1 MIDVRTVSLP
11 THFEKSDNQENDS
24 RFQKVKIYIAHTG
37 ENLNHSI
44 FSHDVLEQMIPSL
57 ANIPIL
63 GYVGVNDENDED
75 FRGHEKRLSIDDGKF
90 KVSFETHA
98 YGFVPVD
105 SNAHFEVTGGKEW
118 LVTDGYLWTRF
129 VDAMELFDESNG
141 SKGQSMEISN
151 AEGYTDDRGRMVFT
165 NATFTGLCILGNDVP
180 PAMTGSTISTVFSK
194 EDFKSTFEEMLA
206 EFSAEKGEYALAT
219 KKKQKDEAAIVKE
232 EDKKPASSSTAS
244 EPGKA
249 ASSATSS
256 ASKPAEK
263 PASDDKKESAKPAPS
278 TPKEDPKPAAKP
290 APSATPSA
298 APTASSAAP
307 SATPSAAPTASSAAP
322 TASSAAPTAS
332 SATPSGSSAAPSAAP
347 TEDKAAADE
356 HEDEATMSVEKDD
369 DKGISLPENESAYVK
384 DKDDKDDDDPEDD
397 SVEDEDDDS
406 KDKKKFACGDGKKKH
421 KVEFELSLNARELAF
436 IDAVRSKYG
445 QQFHWIFPESTYEDY
460 GIVQA
465 EKEEFGDAQY
475 FRIEYSVNA
484 DDSIKLG
491 DKTEVF
497 PMYVT
502 QEEKNKIESD
512 RVKLSD
518 LEEQIKQLTAYKAGI
533 EMQAKEK
540 SLNDAKDALTSDQV
554 KNIKDQFEA
563 KTPEEIEKEI
573 AFAIYTS
580 HKEEVMAPSRG
591 GVKAINFSKKD
602 DYGYGSANELFHK

>member
-11 THFEKSDNQENDS
+11 TRFEKSEGQEPDS

-44 FSHDVLEQMIPSL
+44 FSHDVLESMIPTL

-63 GYVGVNDENDED
+63 GYVGVNDEKNED

-105 SNAHFEVTGGKEW
+105 NNAHFETTGGKEW

-141 SKGQSMEISN
+141 SKGQSMEISD
-151 AEGYTDDRGRMVFT
+151 ADGYTDDRGRVVFT
-165 NATFTGLCILGNDVP
+165 NATFTGLCILGDDVP

-219 KKKQKDEAAIVKE
+219 KKKQNDEAAVVE
-232 EDKKPASSSTAS
+232 EQKPASGSTAS
-244 EPGKA
+244 ETEKP

-263 PASDDKKESAKPAPS
+263 PASEDKEE
-278 TPKEDPKPAAKP
+278 PKTADKPAAP
-290 APSATPSA
+290 AASDPATA
-298 APTASSAAP
+298 
-307 SATPSAAPTASSAAP
+307 
-322 TASSAAPTAS
+322 
-332 SATPSGSSAAPSAAP
+332 
-347 TEDKAAADE
+347 EDKAATPSETTEE
-356 HEDEATMSVEKDD
+356 HGDNAEMSVEKGEDED
-369 DKGISLPENESAYVK
+369 ISLSENESAYSNK
-384 DKDDKDDDDPEDD
+384 EDKDSDETDGDDTSDD
-397 SVEDEDDDS
+397 SDE
-406 KDKKKFACGDGKKKH
+406 DKKKFACGDGKKK
-421 KVEFELSLNARELAF
+421 KAVFELSLSNKEHAF
-436 IDAVRSKYG
+436 IDAVRAKYG
-445 QQFHWIFPESTYEDY
+445 NSYEWIWLEAAYEAY
-460 GIVQA
+460 GIVGASQ
-465 EKEEFGDAQY
+465 EEFSGAQY
-475 FRIEYSVNA
+475 FRVDYSVNA

-502 QEEKNKIESD
+502 AEEKNKIESD

-540 SLNDAKDALTSDQV
+540 SLDEAKGALTADQV
-554 KNIKDQFEA
+554 KDIKSQFEV

-573 AFAIYTS
+573 AFALYTT

-591 GVKAINFSKKD
+591 GVKAINYSKKD

>member
-11 THFEKSDNQENDS
+11 TRFEKSEGQEPDS

-44 FSHDVLEQMIPSL
+44 FSHDVLESMIPTL

-63 GYVGVNDENDED
+63 GYVGVNDEKNED

-105 SNAHFEVTGGKEW
+105 NDAHFETTGGKEW

-141 SKGQSMEISN
+141 SKGQSMEISD
-151 AEGYTDDRGRMVFT
+151 ADGYTDDRGRVVFT
-165 NATFTGLCILGNDVP
+165 NATFTGLCILGDDVP

-219 KKKQKDEAAIVKE
+219 KKKQNDEAAVVE
-232 EDKKPASSSTAS
+232 EEQKPSSGSTAS
-244 EPGKA
+244 DTEKP

-263 PASDDKKESAKPAPS
+263 SASEDKEE
-278 TPKEDPKPAAKP
+278 PKTADKPAAP
-290 APSATPSA
+290 A
-298 APTASSAAP
+298 ASDPAKA
-307 SATPSAAPTASSAAP
+307 
-322 TASSAAPTAS
+322 
-332 SATPSGSSAAPSAAP
+332 
-347 TEDKAAADE
+347 EDKAATPSETTEE
-356 HEDEATMSVEKDD
+356 HDDNAEMSVEKGEDED
-369 DKGISLPENESAYVK
+369 ISLSENESAYSNK
-384 DKDDKDDDDPEDD
+384 EDKDSDETDGDDTSDD
-397 SVEDEDDDS
+397 SDE
-406 KDKKKFACGDGKKKH
+406 DKKKFACGDGKKK
-421 KVEFELSLNARELAF
+421 KAVFELSLSNKEHAF
-436 IDAVRSKYG
+436 IDAVRAKYG
-445 QQFHWIFPESTYEDY
+445 NSYEWIWLEAAYEAY
-460 GIVQA
+460 GIVGASQ
-465 EKEEFGDAQY
+465 EEFSGAQY
-475 FRIEYSVNA
+475 FRIDYSVNA

-502 QEEKNKIESD
+502 AEEKNKIESD

-518 LEEQIKQLTAYKAGI
+518 LEEQIKQLTAYKAGV

-540 SLNDAKDALTSDQV
+540 SLDEAKGALTADQV
-554 KNIKDQFEA
+554 KDIKSQFEV

-573 AFAIYTS
+573 AFALYTT
-580 HKEEVMAPSRG
+580 HKEEVMTPSRG
-591 GVKAINFSKKD
+591 GVKAINYSKKD

>member
-105 SNAHFEVTGGKEW
+105 NNAHFEVTGGKEW

-165 NATFTGLCILGNDVP
+165 NATFTGLCILGDDVP

-249 ASSATSS
+249 TSSATSS

-290 APSATPSA
+290 ALSATPSVT
-298 APTASSAAP
+298 PTD
-307 SATPSAAPTASSAAP
+307 
-322 TASSAAPTAS
+322 S
-332 SATPSGSSAAPSAAP
+332 SATPSGSSAAPN
-347 TEDKAAADE
+347 EDKAAAAPGE
-356 HEDEATMSVEKDD
+356 HEDEATMSVEKDN
-369 DKGISLPENESAYVK
+369 DKGISLPKNENAYVK
-384 DKDDKDDDDPEDD
+384 DKDDDDPEDD
-397 SVEDEDDDS
+397 SDEDEDS

-421 KVEFELSLNARELAF
+421 KVEFELSLSARELAF
-436 IDAVRSKYG
+436 IDAVRSKYD
-445 QQFHWIFPESTYEDY
+445 QQFHWIFLESTYEDY

-502 QEEKNKIESD
+502 AEEKNKIESD

-518 LEEQIKQLTAYKAGI
+518 LEEQIKQLTAYKAGV

-540 SLNDAKDALTSDQV
+540 SLDEAKGALTADQV
-554 KNIKDQFEA
+554 KDIKSQFEV

-573 AFAIYTS
+573 AFALYTT
-580 HKEEVMAPSRG
+580 HKEEVMTPSRG
-591 GVKAINFSKKD
+591 GVKAINYSKKD

>member
-11 THFEKSDNQENDS
+11 TRFEKSEGQEPDS

-44 FSHDVLEQMIPSL
+44 FSHDVLESMIPTL

-63 GYVGVNDENDED
+63 GYVGVNDEKNED

-105 SNAHFEVTGGKEW
+105 NNAHFETTGGKEW

-141 SKGQSMEISN
+141 SKGQSMEISD
-151 AEGYTDDRGRMVFT
+151 ADGYTDDRGRVVFT
-165 NATFTGLCILGNDVP
+165 NATFTGLCILGDDVP

-219 KKKQKDEAAIVKE
+219 KKKQNDEAAVVE
-232 EDKKPASSSTAS
+232 EQKPASGSTAS
-244 EPGKA
+244 ETEKL

-256 ASKPAEK
+256 ASKTAEK
-263 PASDDKKESAKPAPS
+263 PASEDKEE
-278 TPKEDPKPAAKP
+278 PKTTDK
-290 APSATPSA
+290 SA
-298 APTASSAAP
+298 APAASDPASA
-307 SATPSAAPTASSAAP
+307 
-322 TASSAAPTAS
+322 
-332 SATPSGSSAAPSAAP
+332 
-347 TEDKAAADE
+347 EDKAATPSETTDE
-356 HEDEATMSVEKDD
+356 HDDNAEMSVEKDD
-369 DKGISLPENESAYVK
+369 KEDISLSKNENAYSSK
-384 DKDDKDDDDPEDD
+384 GDKNSDETDGDDTPDN
-397 SVEDEDDDS
+397 EDEDDSDE
-406 KDKKKFACGDGKKKH
+406 DKKKFACGGKKK
-421 KVEFELSLNARELAF
+421 KAVFELSLSNKEHAF
-436 IDAVRSKYG
+436 IDAVRAKYG
-445 QQFHWIFPESTYEDY
+445 NSYEWIWLEAAYEAY
-460 GIVQA
+460 GIVGASQ
-465 EKEEFGDAQY
+465 EEFSGAQY
-475 FRIEYSVNA
+475 FRVDYSVNA

-502 QEEKNKIESD
+502 AEEKNKIESD

-518 LEEQIKQLTAYKAGI
+518 LEEQIKQLTAYKAGV

-540 SLNDAKDALTSDQV
+540 SLDEAKGALTADQV
-554 KNIKDQFEA
+554 KDIKSQFEV

-573 AFAIYTS
+573 AFALYTT
-580 HKEEVMAPSRG
+580 HKEEVMTPSRG
-591 GVKAINFSKKD
+591 GVKAINYSKKD

>member
-11 THFEKSDNQENDS
+11 TRFEKSEGQEPDS

-44 FSHDVLEQMIPSL
+44 FSHDVLESMIPTL

-63 GYVGVNDENDED
+63 GYVGVNDEKNED

-105 SNAHFEVTGGKEW
+105 NNAHFETTGGKEW

-141 SKGQSMEISN
+141 SKGQSMEISD
-151 AEGYTDDRGRMVFT
+151 ADGYTDDRGRVVFT
-165 NATFTGLCILGNDVP
+165 NATFTGLCILGDDVP

-219 KKKQKDEAAIVKE
+219 KKKQNDEAAVVE
-232 EDKKPASSSTAS
+232 EEQKPASGSTAS
-244 EPGKA
+244 ETEKP

-256 ASKPAEK
+256 ASKLAEK
-263 PASDDKKESAKPAPS
+263 PASEDKEE
-278 TPKEDPKPAAKP
+278 PKTADKPAAP
-290 APSATPSA
+290 AASDPATA
-298 APTASSAAP
+298 
-307 SATPSAAPTASSAAP
+307 
-322 TASSAAPTAS
+322 
-332 SATPSGSSAAPSAAP
+332 
-347 TEDKAAADE
+347 EDKAATPSETTEE
-356 HEDEATMSVEKDD
+356 HDDNAEMSVEKGEDED
-369 DKGISLPENESAYVK
+369 ISLSENESAYSNK
-384 DKDDKDDDDPEDD
+384 EDKDSDETDGDDTSDD
-397 SVEDEDDDS
+397 SDE
-406 KDKKKFACGDGKKKH
+406 DKKKFACGDGKKK
-421 KVEFELSLNARELAF
+421 KAVFELSLSNKEHAF
-436 IDAVRSKYG
+436 IDAVRAKYG
-445 QQFHWIFPESTYEDY
+445 NSYEWIWLEAAYEAY
-460 GIVQA
+460 GIVGASQ
-465 EKEEFGDAQY
+465 EEFSGAQY
-475 FRIEYSVNA
+475 FRVDYSVNA

-502 QEEKNKIESD
+502 AEEKNKIESD

-518 LEEQIKQLTAYKAGI
+518 LEEQIKQLTAYKAGV

-540 SLNDAKDALTSDQV
+540 SLDEAKGALTADQV
-554 KNIKDQFEA
+554 KDIKSQFEV

-573 AFAIYTS
+573 AFALYTT
-580 HKEEVMAPSRG
+580 HKEEVMTPSRG
-591 GVKAINFSKKD
+591 GVKAINYSKKD

>member
-11 THFEKSDNQENDS
+11 TRFEKSEGQEPDS

-44 FSHDVLEQMIPSL
+44 FSHDVLESMIPTL

-63 GYVGVNDENDED
+63 GYVGVNDEKNED

-105 SNAHFEVTGGKEW
+105 NNAHFETTGGKEW

-141 SKGQSMEISN
+141 SKGQSMEISD
-151 AEGYTDDRGRMVFT
+151 ADGYTDDRGRVVFT
-165 NATFTGLCILGNDVP
+165 NATFTGLCILGDDVP

-219 KKKQKDEAAIVKE
+219 KKKQNDEAAVVE
-232 EDKKPASSSTAS
+232 EEQKPSSGSTAS
-244 EPGKA
+244 DTEKP

-263 PASDDKKESAKPAPS
+263 SASEDKEE
-278 TPKEDPKPAAKP
+278 PKTADKPAAP
-290 APSATPSA
+290 AASDPATA
-298 APTASSAAP
+298 
-307 SATPSAAPTASSAAP
+307 
-322 TASSAAPTAS
+322 
-332 SATPSGSSAAPSAAP
+332 
-347 TEDKAAADE
+347 EDKAATPSETTEE
-356 HEDEATMSVEKDD
+356 HDDNAEMSVEK
-369 DKGISLPENESAYVK
+369 G
-384 DKDDKDDDDPEDD
+384 
-397 SVEDEDDDS
+397 EDEDISLSENEIAYSNKEDKDSDETDGDDTSDDS
-406 KDKKKFACGDGKKKH
+406 DEDKKKFACGDGKKK
-421 KVEFELSLNARELAF
+421 KAVFELSLSNKEHAF
-436 IDAVRSKYG
+436 IDAVRAKYG
-445 QQFHWIFPESTYEDY
+445 NSYEWIWLEAAYEAY
-460 GIVQA
+460 GIVGASQ
-465 EKEEFGDAQY
+465 EEFSGAQY
-475 FRIEYSVNA
+475 FRIDYSVNA

-502 QEEKNKIESD
+502 AEEKNKIESD

-540 SLNDAKDALTSDQV
+540 SLDEAKGALTADQV
-554 KNIKDQFEA
+554 KDIKSQFEV

-573 AFAIYTS
+573 AFALYTT
-580 HKEEVMAPSRG
+580 HKEEVMTPSRG
-591 GVKAINFSKKD
+591 GVKAINYSKKD

>member
-37 ENLNHSI
+37 ENLNQSI
-44 FSHDVLEQMIPSL
+44 FSHDVLERMIPSL

-63 GYVGVNDENDED
+63 GYVGINNEDEED

-105 SNAHFEVTGGKEW
+105 NKAHFETTGGKEW

-141 SKGQSMEISN
+141 SKGQSMEISD
-151 AEGYTDDRGRMVFT
+151 ADGYTDDRGRMVFT
-165 NATFTGLCILGNDVP
+165 NATFTGLCILGDDVP

-249 ASSATSS
+249 TSSATSS
-256 ASKPAEK
+256 ASKPAEN
-263 PASDDKKESAKPAPS
+263 PASDDKKESA
-278 TPKEDPKPAAKP
+278 
-290 APSATPSA
+290 TPSV
-298 APTASSAAP
+298 
-307 SATPSAAPTASSAAP
+307 
-322 TASSAAPTAS
+322 
-332 SATPSGSSAAPSAAP
+332 AP
-347 TEDKAAADE
+347 TEDKAAAAPSEPAETQVASDE
-356 HEDEATMSVEKDD
+356 HEATMSVKKDN
-369 DKGISLPENESAYVK
+369 DKGISLPKNESAYVK
-384 DKDDKDDDDPEDD
+384 GEDDKDDDDPEDD
-397 SVEDEDDDS
+397 SADKDDDDS
-406 KDKKKFACGDGKKKH
+406 KDKKKFARGDGKKKH
-421 KVEFELSLNARELAF
+421 KVEFELSLSARELAF

-445 QQFHWIFPESTYEDY
+445 QQFQWIFLESTYEDY

-502 QEEKNKIESD
+502 AEEKNKIESD

-540 SLNDAKDALTSDQV
+540 SLDEAKGALTADQV
-554 KNIKDQFEA
+554 KDIKSQFEV

-573 AFAIYTS
+573 AFALYTT
-580 HKEEVMAPSRG
+580 HKEEVMTPSRG
-591 GVKAINFSKKD
+591 GVKAINYSKKD

>member
-11 THFEKSDNQENDS
+11 TRFEKSEGQEPDS

-44 FSHDVLEQMIPSL
+44 FSHDVLESMIPTL

-63 GYVGVNDENDED
+63 GYVGVNDEKNED

-105 SNAHFEVTGGKEW
+105 NNAHFETTGGKEW

-141 SKGQSMEISN
+141 SKGQSMEISD
-151 AEGYTDDRGRMVFT
+151 ADGYTDDRGRVVFT
-165 NATFTGLCILGNDVP
+165 NATFTGLCILGDDVP

-219 KKKQKDEAAIVKE
+219 KKKQNDEAAVVE
-232 EDKKPASSSTAS
+232 EQKPASGSTAS
-244 EPGKA
+244 ETEKP

-263 PASDDKKESAKPAPS
+263 PASEDKEE
-278 TPKEDPKPAAKP
+278 PKTADKPAAP
-290 APSATPSA
+290 AASDPATA
-298 APTASSAAP
+298 
-307 SATPSAAPTASSAAP
+307 
-322 TASSAAPTAS
+322 
-332 SATPSGSSAAPSAAP
+332 
-347 TEDKAAADE
+347 EDKAATPSETTEE
-356 HEDEATMSVEKDD
+356 HDDNAEMSVEKGEDED
-369 DKGISLPENESAYVK
+369 ISLSENESACSNK
-384 DKDDKDDDDPEDD
+384 EDKDSDETDGDDT
-397 SVEDEDDDS
+397 SDE
-406 KDKKKFACGDGKKKH
+406 DKKKFACGDGKKK
-421 KVEFELSLNARELAF
+421 KAVFELSLSNKEHAF
-436 IDAVRSKYG
+436 IDAVRAKYG
-445 QQFHWIFPESTYEDY
+445 NSYEWIWLEAAYEAY
-460 GIVQA
+460 GIVGASQ
-465 EKEEFGDAQY
+465 EEFSGAQY
-475 FRIEYSVNA
+475 FRIDYSVNA

-502 QEEKNKIESD
+502 AEEKNKIESD

-540 SLNDAKDALTSDQV
+540 SLDEAKGALTADQV
-554 KNIKDQFEA
+554 KDIKSQFEV

-573 AFAIYTS
+573 AFALYTT
-580 HKEEVMAPSRG
+580 HKEEVMTPSRG
-591 GVKAINFSKKD
+591 GVKAINYSKKD

>member
-11 THFEKSDNQENDS
+11 TRFEKSEGQEPDS

-44 FSHDVLEQMIPSL
+44 FSHDVLESMIPTL

-63 GYVGVNDENDED
+63 GYVGVNDEKNED

-105 SNAHFEVTGGKEW
+105 NDAHFETTGGKEW

-141 SKGQSMEISN
+141 SKGQSMEISD
-151 AEGYTDDRGRMVFT
+151 ADGYTDDRGRVVFT
-165 NATFTGLCILGNDVP
+165 NATFTGLCILGDDVP

-219 KKKQKDEAAIVKE
+219 KKKQNDEAAVVE
-232 EDKKPASSSTAS
+232 EQKPASGSTAS
-244 EPGKA
+244 ETEKP

-263 PASDDKKESAKPAPS
+263 PASEDKEE
-278 TPKEDPKPAAKP
+278 PKTADKPAAP
-290 APSATPSA
+290 A
-298 APTASSAAP
+298 ASDPAKA
-307 SATPSAAPTASSAAP
+307 
-322 TASSAAPTAS
+322 
-332 SATPSGSSAAPSAAP
+332 
-347 TEDKAAADE
+347 EDKAATPSETTEE
-356 HEDEATMSVEKDD
+356 HDDNAEMSVEKGEDED
-369 DKGISLPENESAYVK
+369 ISLSENESAYSNK
-384 DKDDKDDDDPEDD
+384 EDKDSDETDGDDTSDD
-397 SVEDEDDDS
+397 SDE
-406 KDKKKFACGDGKKKH
+406 DKKKFACGDGKKK
-421 KVEFELSLNARELAF
+421 KAVFELSLSNKEHAF
-436 IDAVRSKYG
+436 IDAVRAKYG
-445 QQFHWIFPESTYEDY
+445 NSYEWIWLEAAYEAY
-460 GIVQA
+460 GIVGASQ
-465 EKEEFGDAQY
+465 EEFSGAQY
-475 FRIEYSVNA
+475 FRIDYSVNA

-502 QEEKNKIESD
+502 AEEKNKIESD

-540 SLNDAKDALTSDQV
+540 SLDEAKGALTADQV
-554 KNIKDQFEA
+554 KDIKSQFEV

-573 AFAIYTS
+573 AFALYTT

-591 GVKAINFSKKD
+591 GVKAINYSKKD

>member
-11 THFEKSDNQENDS
+11 TRFEKSEGQEPDS

-44 FSHDVLEQMIPSL
+44 FSHDVLESMIPTL

-63 GYVGVNDENDED
+63 GYVGVNDEKNED

-105 SNAHFEVTGGKEW
+105 NDAHFETTGGKEW

-141 SKGQSMEISN
+141 SKGQSMEISD
-151 AEGYTDDRGRMVFT
+151 ADGYTDDRGRVVFT
-165 NATFTGLCILGNDVP
+165 NATFTGLCILGDDVP

-219 KKKQKDEAAIVKE
+219 KKKQNDEAAVVE
-232 EDKKPASSSTAS
+232 EEQKPSSGSTAS
-244 EPGKA
+244 DTEKP

-263 PASDDKKESAKPAPS
+263 SASEDKEE
-278 TPKEDPKPAAKP
+278 PKTADKPAAP
-290 APSATPSA
+290 A
-298 APTASSAAP
+298 ASDPAKA
-307 SATPSAAPTASSAAP
+307 
-322 TASSAAPTAS
+322 
-332 SATPSGSSAAPSAAP
+332 
-347 TEDKAAADE
+347 EDKAATPSETTEE
-356 HEDEATMSVEKDD
+356 HDDNAEMSVEKGEDED
-369 DKGISLPENESAYVK
+369 ISLSENESAYSNK
-384 DKDDKDDDDPEDD
+384 EDKDSDETDGDDTPDD
-397 SVEDEDDDS
+397 EDEDDSDE
-406 KDKKKFACGDGKKKH
+406 DKKKFACGGGKKK
-421 KVEFELSLNARELAF
+421 KAVFELSLSNKEHAF
-436 IDAVRSKYG
+436 IDAVRAKYG
-445 QQFHWIFPESTYEDY
+445 NSYEWIWLEAAYEAY
-460 GIVQA
+460 GIVGASQ
-465 EKEEFGDAQY
+465 EEFSGAQY
-475 FRIEYSVNA
+475 FRIDYSVNA

-502 QEEKNKIESD
+502 AEEKNKIESD

-540 SLNDAKDALTSDQV
+540 SLDEAKGALTADQV
-554 KNIKDQFEA
+554 KDIKSQFEV

-573 AFAIYTS
+573 AFALYTT
-580 HKEEVMAPSRG
+580 HKEEVMTPSRG
-591 GVKAINFSKKD
+591 VVKAINYSKKD

>member
-11 THFEKSDNQENDS
+11 TRFEKSEGQEPDS

-44 FSHDVLEQMIPSL
+44 FSHDVLESMIPTL

-63 GYVGVNDENDED
+63 GYVGVNDEKNED

-105 SNAHFEVTGGKEW
+105 NNAHFETTGGKEW

-141 SKGQSMEISN
+141 SKGQSMEISD
-151 AEGYTDDRGRMVFT
+151 ADGYTDDRGRVVFT
-165 NATFTGLCILGNDVP
+165 NATFTGLCILGDDVP

-219 KKKQKDEAAIVKE
+219 KKKQNDEAAVVE
-232 EDKKPASSSTAS
+232 EEQKPSSGSTAS
-244 EPGKA
+244 DTEKP

-263 PASDDKKESAKPAPS
+263 SASEDKEE
-278 TPKEDPKPAAKP
+278 PKTADKPAAP
-290 APSATPSA
+290 A
-298 APTASSAAP
+298 ASDPAKA
-307 SATPSAAPTASSAAP
+307 
-322 TASSAAPTAS
+322 
-332 SATPSGSSAAPSAAP
+332 
-347 TEDKAAADE
+347 EDKAATPSETTEE
-356 HEDEATMSVEKDD
+356 HDDNAEMSVEKGEDED
-369 DKGISLPENESAYVK
+369 ISLSENESAYSNK
-384 DKDDKDDDDPEDD
+384 EDKDSDETDGDETSDD
-397 SVEDEDDDS
+397 SDE
-406 KDKKKFACGDGKKKH
+406 DKKKFACGDGKKK
-421 KVEFELSLNARELAF
+421 KAVFELSLSNKEHAF
-436 IDAVRSKYG
+436 IDAVRAKYG
-445 QQFHWIFPESTYEDY
+445 NSYEWIWLEAAYEAY
-460 GIVQA
+460 GIVGASQ
-465 EKEEFGDAQY
+465 EEFSGAQY
-475 FRIEYSVNA
+475 FRVDYSVNA

-502 QEEKNKIESD
+502 AEEKNKIESD

-540 SLNDAKDALTSDQV
+540 SLDEAKGALTADQV
-554 KNIKDQFEA
+554 KDIKSQFEV

-573 AFAIYTS
+573 AFALYTT
-580 HKEEVMAPSRG
+580 HKEEVMTPSRG
-591 GVKAINFSKKD
+591 GVKAINYSKKD

>member
-44 FSHDVLEQMIPSL
+44 FSHDVLERMIPSL

-63 GYVGVNDENDED
+63 GYVGLNNGNEED

-105 SNAHFEVTGGKEW
+105 NNAHFETTGGKEW

-141 SKGQSMEISN
+141 SKGQSMEISD
-151 AEGYTDDRGRMVFT
+151 ADGYTDDRGRMVFT
-165 NATFTGLCILGNDVP
+165 NATFTGLCILGDDVP

-249 ASSATSS
+249 TSSATSS

-263 PASDDKKESAKPAPS
+263 PASDDKKETATPAPS
-278 TPKEDPKPAAKP
+278 TPKEDPKPGAKP

-298 APTASSAAP
+298 APT
-307 SATPSAAPTASSAAP
+307 
-322 TASSAAPTAS
+322 
-332 SATPSGSSAAPSAAP
+332 GSSAAPS
-347 TEDKAAADE
+347 EGKAAAAPSEPAATQTASDE
-356 HEDEATMSVEKDD
+356 HEDAATMSVEKDND
-369 DKGISLPENESAYVK
+369 RGISLPKDESAYAK
-384 DKDDKDDDDPEDD
+384 SKDDKDDKDDDDPEDD
-397 SVEDEDDDS
+397 SADKDDDDS

-421 KVEFELSLNARELAF
+421 KVEFELSLSARESAF

-445 QQFHWIFPESTYEDY
+445 QQFQWIFLESTYEDY

-502 QEEKNKIESD
+502 LEEKNKIESD
-512 RVKLSD
+512 RIKLSD

-540 SLNDAKDALTSDQV
+540 SLNEAKDALTSDQI
-554 KNIKDQFEA
+554 KDIKDQFEV

-580 HKEEVMAPSRG
+580 HKEEVMVPSRG

-602 DYGYGSANELFHK
+602 DYGYGSANELFHN

>member
-11 THFEKSDNQENDS
+11 TRFEKSDNQENDS

-105 SNAHFEVTGGKEW
+105 NNAHFEVTGGKEW

-165 NATFTGLCILGNDVP
+165 NATFTGLCILGDDVP

-206 EFSAEKGEYALAT
+206 EFSAEKGEYTLAT

-249 ASSATSS
+249 TSSATSS

-263 PASDDKKESAKPAPS
+263 LASDDKKESAKPAPS

-290 APSATPSA
+290 ALSATPSVT
-298 APTASSAAP
+298 PTD
-307 SATPSAAPTASSAAP
+307 
-322 TASSAAPTAS
+322 S
-332 SATPSGSSAAPSAAP
+332 SATPSGSSAAPN
-347 TEDKAAADE
+347 EDKAAAAPGE
-356 HEDEATMSVEKDD
+356 HEDEATMSVEKDN
-369 DKGISLPENESAYVK
+369 DKGISLPKNENAYVK
-384 DKDDKDDDDPEDD
+384 DKDDDDPEDD
-397 SVEDEDDDS
+397 SDEDS

-421 KVEFELSLNARELAF
+421 KVEFELSLSARELAF
-436 IDAVRSKYG
+436 IDAVRSKYD
-445 QQFHWIFPESTYEDY
+445 QQFHWIFLESTYEDY

-502 QEEKNKIESD
+502 AEEKNKIESD

-540 SLNDAKDALTSDQV
+540 SLDEAKGALTADQV
-554 KNIKDQFEA
+554 KDIKSQFEV

-573 AFAIYTS
+573 AFALYTT
-580 HKEEVMAPSRG
+580 HKEEVMTPSRG
-591 GVKAINFSKKD
+591 GVKAINYSKKD

>member
-11 THFEKSDNQENDS
+11 TRFEKSEGQEPDS

-44 FSHDVLEQMIPSL
+44 FSHDVLESMIPTL

-63 GYVGVNDENDED
+63 GYVGVNDEKNED

-105 SNAHFEVTGGKEW
+105 NDAHFETTGGKEW

-141 SKGQSMEISN
+141 SKGQSMEISD
-151 AEGYTDDRGRMVFT
+151 ADGYTDDRGRVVFT
-165 NATFTGLCILGNDVP
+165 NATFTGLCILGDDVP

-219 KKKQKDEAAIVKE
+219 KKKQNDEAAVVE
-232 EDKKPASSSTAS
+232 EEQKPSSGSTAS
-244 EPGKA
+244 DTEKP

-263 PASDDKKESAKPAPS
+263 SASEDKEE
-278 TPKEDPKPAAKP
+278 PKTADKPAAP
-290 APSATPSA
+290 A
-298 APTASSAAP
+298 ASDPAKA
-307 SATPSAAPTASSAAP
+307 
-322 TASSAAPTAS
+322 
-332 SATPSGSSAAPSAAP
+332 
-347 TEDKAAADE
+347 EDKAATPSETTEE
-356 HEDEATMSVEKDD
+356 HDDNAEMSVEKGEDED
-369 DKGISLPENESAYVK
+369 ISLSENESAYSNEE
-384 DKDDKDDDDPEDD
+384 DKDSDETDGDDTSDD
-397 SVEDEDDDS
+397 SDE
-406 KDKKKFACGDGKKKH
+406 DKKKFACGDGKKKRA
-421 KVEFELSLNARELAF
+421 VFELSLSNKEHAF
-436 IDAVRSKYG
+436 IDAVRAKYG
-445 QQFHWIFPESTYEDY
+445 NSYEWIWLEAAYEAY
-460 GIVQA
+460 GIVGASQ
-465 EKEEFGDAQY
+465 EEFSGAQY
-475 FRIEYSVNA
+475 FRIDYSVNA

-502 QEEKNKIESD
+502 AEEKNKIESD

-540 SLNDAKDALTSDQV
+540 SLDEAKGALTADQV
-554 KNIKDQFEA
+554 KDIKSQFEV

-573 AFAIYTS
+573 AFALYTT
-580 HKEEVMAPSRG
+580 HKEEVMTPSRG
-591 GVKAINFSKKD
+591 GVKAINYSKKD

>member
-11 THFEKSDNQENDS
+11 TRFEKSEGQEPDS

-44 FSHDVLEQMIPSL
+44 FSHDVLESMIPTL

-63 GYVGVNDENDED
+63 GYVGVNDEKNED

-105 SNAHFEVTGGKEW
+105 NNAHFETTGGKEW

-141 SKGQSMEISN
+141 SKGQSMEISD
-151 AEGYTDDRGRMVFT
+151 ADGYTDDRGRVVFT
-165 NATFTGLCILGNDVP
+165 NATFTGLCILGDDVP

-219 KKKQKDEAAIVKE
+219 KKKQNDEAAVVE
-232 EDKKPASSSTAS
+232 EQKPASGSTAS
-244 EPGKA
+244 ETEKP

-263 PASDDKKESAKPAPS
+263 PASEDKEE
-278 TPKEDPKPAAKP
+278 PKTADKPAAP
-290 APSATPSA
+290 AASDPATA
-298 APTASSAAP
+298 
-307 SATPSAAPTASSAAP
+307 
-322 TASSAAPTAS
+322 
-332 SATPSGSSAAPSAAP
+332 
-347 TEDKAAADE
+347 EDKAATPSETTEE
-356 HEDEATMSVEKDD
+356 HGDNAEMSVEKGEDED
-369 DKGISLPENESAYVK
+369 ISLSENESAYSNK
-384 DKDDKDDDDPEDD
+384 EDKDSDETDGDDTSDD
-397 SVEDEDDDS
+397 SDE
-406 KDKKKFACGDGKKKH
+406 DKKKFACGDGKKK
-421 KVEFELSLNARELAF
+421 KAVFELSLSNKEHAF
-436 IDAVRSKYG
+436 IDAVRAKYG
-445 QQFHWIFPESTYEDY
+445 NSYEWIWLEAAYEAY
-460 GIVQA
+460 GIVGASQ
-465 EKEEFGDAQY
+465 EEFSGAQY
-475 FRIEYSVNA
+475 FRIDYSVNA

-502 QEEKNKIESD
+502 AEEKNKIESD

-540 SLNDAKDALTSDQV
+540 SLDEAKGALTADQV
-554 KNIKDQFEA
+554 KDIKSQFEV

-573 AFAIYTS
+573 AFALYTT
-580 HKEEVMAPSRG
+580 HKEEVMTPSRG
-591 GVKAINFSKKD
+591 GVKAINYSKKD

>member
-105 SNAHFEVTGGKEW
+105 NNAHFEVTGGKEW

-165 NATFTGLCILGNDVP
+165 NATFTGLCILGDDVP

-249 ASSATSS
+249 TSSATSS

-263 PASDDKKESAKPAPS
+263 PASDDKKETAKPAPS
-278 TPKEDPKPAAKP
+278 TPKEDPKPAAKTV
-290 APSATPSA
+290 PSATPSA
-298 APTASSAAP
+298 APTD
-307 SATPSAAPTASSAAP
+307 
-322 TASSAAPTAS
+322 S
-332 SATPSGSSAAPSAAP
+332 SATPSGSSAAP
-347 TEDKAAADE
+347 TEDKAAAAPSEPAETQATSDE

-369 DKGISLPENESAYVK
+369 DKGVSLSINESAYAK
-384 DKDDKDDDDPEDD
+384 GEDDKDDDDPAEDD
-397 SVEDEDDDS
+397 DDDS

-421 KVEFELSLNARELAF
+421 KVEFELSLSARELAF

-445 QQFHWIFPESTYEDY
+445 QQFHWIFLESTYEDY

-502 QEEKNKIESD
+502 TEEKNKIESD
-512 RVKLSD
+512 RTKLSD

-540 SLNDAKDALTSDQV
+540 SLNEAKDALTSDQV
-554 KNIKDQFEA
+554 KNIKDQFEV

-580 HKEEVMAPSRG
+580 HKEEVMTPSRG